1 MQTSADQQPSLDKN
15 ESQTDSKSLKQ
26 VFTKE
31 AIETKL
37 ISELSQYLRVSPDE
51 INIREDLT
59 AYGLDSSVALDLTGE
74 LSEWIGCE
82 LEPTLLWEYTNI
94 EALTQ
99 YLAAKCQ

>member
-1 MQTSADQQPSLDKN
+1 MQTSADRQPFSDKN
-15 ESQTDSKSLKQ
+15 ESQTEPKSLTP

-37 ISELSQYLRVSPDE
+37 ISELSQYLRVYPDE
-51 INIREDLT
+51 INIREPFT
-59 AYGLDSSVALDLTGE
+59 AYSLDSSVALDLTGE
-74 LSEWIGCE
+74 LSRWIGCE
-82 LEPTLLWEYTNI
+82 LEPNLLWEYPNI